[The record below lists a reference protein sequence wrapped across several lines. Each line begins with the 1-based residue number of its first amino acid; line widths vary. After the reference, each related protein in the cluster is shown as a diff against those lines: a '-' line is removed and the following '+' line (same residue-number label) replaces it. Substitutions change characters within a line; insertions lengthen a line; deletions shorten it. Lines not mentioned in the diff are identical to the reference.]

1 MRTIKQI
8 HNAEYSPIGDLITYS
23 PLPSDSAD
31 MIDPFLLLNHHGPQ
45 TYKENNRGMPFGP
58 HPHRG
63 METVTFI
70 LDGDILHKDS
80 HGHESIIKA
89 GGIQWMTAGRGLI
102 HAEVS
107 SDEFKLRGGKLEILQ
122 LWINLPSKNKMTE
135 PAYYGFQKDEI
146 PGVSTDD
153 GKVKIN
159 VISGSWRGTKGA
171 HTPITPISLYTVEFH
186 AGGNL
191 KAMVPKVENIFL
203 YIVRGAL
210 KINGQDAEEKQ
221 LVEFENDAE
230 DLSMTAITE
239 SYIIF
244 GHAKPFNEP
253 VAAHGPFV
261 MNTMEE
267 IRQAYD
273 DYQAGKFGRFS

>member
-1 MRTIKQI
+1 MRTIKEI
-8 HNAEYSPIGDLITYS
+8 HNAEYSPIGDLITYT
-23 PLPSDSAD
+23 PLPSDSVD

-70 LDGDILHKDS
+70 LEGDILHKDS
-80 HGHESIIKA
+80 HGHESLITA
-89 GGIQWMTAGRGLI
+89 GGVQWMTAGRGLI

-107 SDEFKLRGGKLEILQ
+107 SDQFKRAGGKLEILQ
-122 LWINLPSKNKMTE
+122 LWINLPSKGKMSE
-135 PAYYGFQKDEI
+135 PQYYGFQKDEI
-146 PGVSTDD
+146 PAVMTDH

-159 VISGSWRGTKGA
+159 VISGSWGDTKGA
-171 HTPITPISLYTVEFH
+171 HTPLTPMSLYTVEFS
-186 AGGNL
+186 AGGSL
-191 KAMVPKVENIFL
+191 KAMVPKDENIFL

-210 KINGQDAEEKQ
+210 RVNGQDAEEKQ

-230 DLSMTAITE
+230 DLNMTAITA
-239 SYIIF
+239 SFIIL

-273 DYQAGKFGRFS
+273 DYRSGKFGEFK